1 MAPTVHTA
9 DELTE
14 LECLL
19 PKDANLHKISYE
31 ENENKLSQSCKLRC
45 WVFEAE
51 NIMVLLHHL
60 LKGCPS
66 SFSQAG
72 DDLGIV
78 LPYQW

>member
-1 MAPTVHTA
+1 MAHTVHTA

-19 PKDANLHKISYE
+19 LKHANLHKISYE

-45 WVFEAE
+45 WVFDAE
-51 NIMVLLHHL
+51 ITMVLFHHL

-66 SFSQAG
+66 SFPQAG
-72 DDLGIV
+72 DDVGTV
-78 LPYQW
+78 VPYQW